1 MSIQIERQRNV
12 EYNEARGKT
21 MIENLNDV
29 LSAILIVVLVGFALY
44 FNLSLFV
51 RHRKKRI
58 IQEEIEYYKEW

>member
-1 MSIQIERQRNV
+1 MSIQIERNGDV

-29 LSAILIVVLVGFALY
+29 LSAILIVILVGFAL
-44 FNLSLFV
+44 FLNLSLFV